1 MRAVLAA
8 VGSVTVVVSLI
19 GCGGEGN
26 PGVVPGSTDT
36 KATRDFINK
45 PVNPQSATKR
55 GRAAAKKGE
64 LPPQPP
70 NNNPPPAARNVLV
83 TTRDGL
89 PPAW

>member
-1 MRAVLAA
+1 MNSKRKGLMRAVLAA

-70 NNNPPPAARNVLV
+70 K
-83 TTRDGL
+83 
-89 PPAW
+89 